1 MELQKV
7 MENMGLEKK
16 PAFGAEAKGSEPL
29 AGFVSASKPEP
40 EDTIKSVESELRD
53 LNMNKE
59 TGTFTIEGW
68 EAVITPL
75 PEQAARFARV
85 LTHGELRSLL
95 SAFKESSWTPPLVA
109 KILKVYVIAK
119 RSAAH
124 LEMLKAKHASQ
135 RGGSMENL
143 TEKDPGAQPSLVC
156 SNCNAP
162 WGSFAT
168 CMLCKRTSPIDM
180 STTPLSVIEVDGQ
193 TWQLRFSDSG
203 PTWVLS
209 GAKATKEAGYIEVGD
224 LGRPPPAVA
233 SGADPGLVS
242 FSEQVAES
250 QRVTLRQPIETF
262 GKDDIFHPKGERP
275 PALEEQDETQ
285 SAVIFHPKAIQV
297 VKFKANLLS
306 TEAAD
311 MEAVTQERK
320 RQKLEEQHARESQAA
335 GLRKLD
341 LQQFRAFLKR
351 KHEESGVTTSYE
363 AILAAQTT
371 QDQAAQTGKLS
382 SNPSR
387 WTPSRSGRRT
397 CSVHGKGIF
406 CPLTGPGRP
415 RAVRLQRLEDDLP
428 RDERLSHRQQMSHFG
443 PSPFAR
449 VSNYPVGHLHIRR
462 RDWNDSCWKIGPPP
476 SWGKRGEEICSAGLH
491 PQLPHGRGPSL
502 GWRLGTE
509 NVSSQCPARTPLLG
523 DPHWTFGE
531 HLLRT
536 ADLHGWT
543 KGSALG
549 FGRSCP
555 WHWPNLSGG
564 SSRGT
569 SPQWSPSWGTPGPS
583 RRSTRFGHWRPC
595 SSSPHAVA
603 LGKASSRRRRPSWQ
617 RTSPRRPRSSPSLRA
632 WALDTPRPR
641 QRWSCCTRSW
651 VRDRWI
657 FRCSFCCSNKSNYWL
672 ILAPYGIK

>member
-1 MELQKV
+1 MNVTKADLDAQLMELQKV

-16 PAFGAEAKGSEPL
+16 PASGAEAKGSEPL

-40 EDTIKSVESELRD
+40 EDTIKSVESELLD

-59 TGTFTIEGW
+59 TGTFTIEGC

-224 LGRPPPAVA
+224 LGRLPPAVA

-382 SNPSR
+382 S
-387 WTPSRSGRRT
+387 TPSRYLPVNSFTLWPEDLQRAWEGNLFAPSQGPEGPEQFDFNGLKTTYLAMKDFLKDNKCPISGRRLLQEFPT
-397 CSVHGKGIF
+397 TQLDIYTYAEGTEMIPAGRLARLLPEESAERKFAVLVSILSYHMGEVRAWGGVWVQRT
-406 CPLTGPGRP
+406 CPLNAPPELLSLETRTGPLGNTSYVP
-415 RAVRLQRLEDDLP
+415 QTYTG
-428 RDERLSHRQQMSHFG
+428 ERREAPWAS
-443 PSPFAR
+443 
-449 VSNYPVGHLHIRR
+449 
-462 RDWNDSCWKIGPPP
+462 
-476 SWGKRGEEICSAGLH
+476 GEAG
-491 PQLPHGRGPSL
+491 SL
-502 GWRLGTE
+502 
-509 NVSSQCPARTPLLG
+509 
-523 DPHWTFGE
+523 
-531 HLLRT
+531 
-536 ADLHGWT
+536 
-543 KGSALG
+543 
-549 FGRSCP
+549 
-555 WHWPNLSGG
+555 WH
-564 SSRGT
+564 
-569 SPQWSPSWGTPGPS
+569 
-583 RRSTRFGHWRPC
+583 
-595 SSSPHAVA
+595 
-603 LGKASSRRRRPSWQ
+603 
-617 RTSPRRPRSSPSLRA
+617 
-632 WALDTPRPR
+632 
-641 QRWSCCTRSW
+641 
-651 VRDRWI
+651 
-657 FRCSFCCSNKSNYWL
+657 
-672 ILAPYGIK
+672 